1 MSNLPEEAFHGIA
14 RSFLRGTAVSLVA
27 KWITR
32 LLGFATVIILAHELS
47 PRSFGTVA
55 TAFAIA
61 EMIRQIGQ
69 MGMLQALVQPDAVS
83 AHDKHTAFWL
93 CVGFNSAL
101 SLALV
106 VTSPLIA
113 TAFGVPG
120 LTAVLRVFAVY
131 PLLMALT
138 VVPEALLTRE
148 MRFDALAIR
157 QIVGSVAG
165 CVVAVTL
172 VFVGAGIWALVAQ
185 YLTQASA
192 IVIATTITSG
202 YYPKFSFARKSAH
215 RLLPF
220 GWRVG
225 AVDFLSTVATQGD
238 NLLVGA
244 LLGPVALGYYSMAF
258 RLLNTLLESSAGV
271 LAAVTLPIFSRLKN
285 SPEKFKLFLF
295 NSTRAIS
302 SVATFIFCLGAL
314 ASGVVI
320 AWVFGDTWSGAAP
333 VFAALCLG
341 AVPSAI
347 TFIDRS
353 VLYAA
358 GRPDLEL
365 YQLLLIALLTLGVVV
380 LCAPFGLMAVAV
392 AVAGRMYVSV
402 AIRIFTLKR
411 VVSMTA
417 LQYVRQF
424 AGSWLAGIAM
434 LLMWQVA
441 VHAAHF
447 SEAAALCFALA
458 AYVLVLGVAQ
468 RNYLVPLWSVLRSS
482 ASPAKYPPERLLGPE
497 DRSSTLQASRPKS
510 PPIGAGGKYSSVE
523 RRAPGSPDE

>member
-1 MSNLPEEAFHGIA
+1 LH
-14 RSFLRGTAVSLVA
+14 
-27 KWITR
+27 
-32 LLGFATVIILAHELS
+32 
-47 PRSFGTVA
+47 
-55 TAFAIA
+55 
-61 EMIRQIGQ
+61 
-69 MGMLQALVQPDAVS
+69 
-83 AHDKHTAFWL
+83 
-93 CVGFNSAL
+93 
-101 SLALV
+101 
-106 VTSPLIA
+106 
-113 TAFGVPG
+113 
-120 LTAVLRVFAVY
+120 
-131 PLLMALT
+131 
-138 VVPEALLTRE
+138 
-148 MRFDALAIR
+148 
-157 QIVGSVAG
+157 
-165 CVVAVTL
+165 
-172 VFVGAGIWALVAQ
+172 
-185 YLTQASA
+185 
-192 IVIATTITSG
+192 
-202 YYPKFSFARKSAH
+202 
-215 RLLPF
+215 F

-314 ASGVVI
+314 ASGAVI
-320 AWVFGDTWSGAAP
+320 AWVFGDAWLGAAP

-497 DRSSTLQASRPKS
+497 DRSSNLQASRPKS
-510 PPIGAGGKYSSVE
+510 PPIGAGGKCSSVE
-523 RRAPGSPDE
+523 RERQALPTNEES